1 MAKVTLTDNGRNLET
16 GSGLLTKRPILLT
29 STEAKQHG
37 TFNSVTRTTAG
48 TTTATTPISGGSIW
62 VTDLLISGDKQNGSS
77 VEVRFTDG
85 SNTQT
90 IFLASQNDAPANFA
104 TSFAGG
110 WHGWV
115 DARVDVITVGT
126 GDATVAIG
134 YMKLDGNHSI
144 SYEEFEAGQ

>member
-1 MAKVTLTDNGRNLET
+1 MAKVTLTDNGRSLET
-16 GSGLLTKRPILLT
+16 GPGLLTKRPILLT

-37 TFNSVTRTTAG
+37 TFNSVTRTSAG
-48 TTTATTPISGGSIW
+48 TTTVTMPIAGGSVWI
-62 VTDLLISGDKQNGSS
+62 TDLLISGEKQAGSS
-77 VEVRFTDG
+77 VEIQFTDG
-85 SNTQT
+85 TNTQI
-90 IFLASQNDAPANFA
+90 IFHASQVDAPANFA
-104 TSFAGG
+104 ISFAGG

-115 DARVDVITVGT
+115 DARVDVVTVGS

>member
-1 MAKVTLTDNGRNLET
+1 MAKVTLTDNGQKLET
-16 GSGLLTKRPILLT
+16 HSGLLSGLPILLT
-29 STEAKQHG
+29 TTEAQQHG

-62 VTDLLISGDKQNGSS
+62 ITDLLISGEKQAGSS

-90 IFLASQNDAPANFA
+90 IFLASQVDAPASFA

-115 DARVDVITVGT
+115 DARVDVITVGS

-134 YMKLDGNHSI
+134 YMKLNGNHSI
-144 SYEEFEAGQ
+144 TYAEFAAGQ